1 MKHLPQNRHQ
11 RRFEIKAFQF
21 MDLSTRKYLNEEA
34 TTQTRSEAWFGKT
47 SRWFTCFSLQ
57 TDLLHVLH
65 WSVLALWV
73 TLHRDLLRW
82 KGECV
87 QNLCIFTQ
95 MFMIYYSDLLYF
107 YCLPADVICCPFFFV
122 ISLNKAQVN
131 HWQWEC
137 VNFFI
142 SIFAQCSFWQAL
154 KTKAYNCPGMQI
166 YQGPKS
172 WCPRTTVHILSLNKY
187 V

>member
-1 MKHLPQNRHQ
+1 
-11 RRFEIKAFQF
+11 

-137 VNFFI
+137 VNFF
-142 SIFAQCSFWQAL
+142 
-154 KTKAYNCPGMQI
+154 
-166 YQGPKS
+166 
-172 WCPRTTVHILSLNKY
+172 LSLSLHNVHSDKHLRLKHITVQECRFIRGQKADVPGRPY
-187 V
+187 TSSHWINTFNITFKSFGGEK

>member
-1 MKHLPQNRHQ
+1 MKDLPQNRHQ

-47 SRWFTCFSLQ
+47 SQWFTCFSLQ

-95 MFMIYYSDLLYF
+95 MFMIYYSDLFLLSASWCDLLSF
-107 YCLPADVICCPFFFV
+107 FCNLP
-122 ISLNKAQVN
+122 
-131 HWQWEC
+131 E
-137 VNFFI
+137 
-142 SIFAQCSFWQAL
+142 
-154 KTKAYNCPGMQI
+154 
-166 YQGPKS
+166 QGPGEPLAMGV
-172 WCPRTTVHILSLNKY
+172 CEFFYLYLCTMFILTST
-187 V
+187 